1 MKLSPKLVENCTK
14 TEGIKKNQKM
24 VGFPVKDNFLSTAR
38 VHVNLSV
45 RLFQKVLSNSV
56 FTAPIQ
62 IARKSTVRASFSSVW
77 HYHTHA
83 LLTSALVEGE

>member
-1 MKLSPKLVENCTK
+1 M
-14 TEGIKKNQKM
+14 I
-24 VGFPVKDNFLSTAR
+24 GFLAKDKFLSTAH

-45 RLFQKVLSNSV
+45 DYFRVLSNSL

-62 IARKSTVRASFSSVW
+62 IARKSEVRTRFSSIYY
-77 HYHTHA
+77 YHTHV